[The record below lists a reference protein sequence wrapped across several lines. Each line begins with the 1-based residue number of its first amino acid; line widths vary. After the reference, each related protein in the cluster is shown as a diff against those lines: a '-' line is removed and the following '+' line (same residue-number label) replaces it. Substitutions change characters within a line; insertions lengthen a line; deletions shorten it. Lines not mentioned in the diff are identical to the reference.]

1 MRDAIRKYWI
11 YVLIPL
17 LIIVLLLVIAIMSAD
32 SSAFGYDV

>member
-1 MRDAIRKYWI
+1 MRDAVRKYWI

-17 LIIVLLLVIAIMSAD
+17 LIIVLLLVIATMSAD